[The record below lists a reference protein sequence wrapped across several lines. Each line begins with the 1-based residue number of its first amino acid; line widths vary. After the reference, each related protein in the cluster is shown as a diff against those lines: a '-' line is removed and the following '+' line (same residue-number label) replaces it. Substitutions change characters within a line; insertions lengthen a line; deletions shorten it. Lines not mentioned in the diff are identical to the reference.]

1 MIPKSFRIEFL
12 ARRRAFITLLGGAAA
27 AWPLAAQ
34 AQQTAM
40 PVIGFLHPSSP
51 EAAANSL
58 TAFRRG
64 LQESGYVEGNNVAIE
79 YRWAENR
86 IDRLPEMAADLV
98 RHQVAVIVTPGST
111 DAALAAKAATK
122 TIPIVFSVGTDPVK
136 LGLVDS
142 LNRPGGNATGVS
154 YFTQELGPKRLGLL
168 RELIPGDADV
178 IVLGNPRNAATDLA
192 VRDMQIA
199 VSTIGQQITV
209 LNASDSRE
217 IDTAFTTMVQKR
229 APALLIIADALFTS
243 RRFQLVTLATR
254 HAIPA
259 IYTSREFA
267 EVGGLMSYGANLRD
281 ISRQVG
287 AYTGRI
293 LKGAKPVDLPV
304 VQPAKFEFVI
314 NLQTAR
320 ALRLEVPP
328 TLLARADEVIE

>member
-1 MIPKSFRIEFL
+1 MTRREF
-12 ARRRAFITLLGGAAA
+12 ISMLGGAVA

-243 RRFQLVTLATR
+243 RRVQLVTLATR

>member
-1 MIPKSFRIEFL
+1 MTRREF
-12 ARRRAFITLLGGAAA
+12 ISMLGGAVA

-136 LGLVDS
+136 LDLVDS

-243 RRFQLVTLATR
+243 RRVQLVTLATR

-304 VQPAKFEFVI
+304 VQPTKFEFVI

>member
-1 MIPKSFRIEFL
+1 MTRREF
-12 ARRRAFITLLGGAAA
+12 ISMLGGAVA

-86 IDRLPEMAADLV
+86 KDRLPEMAADLV

-243 RRFQLVTLATR
+243 RRVQLVTLATR

-304 VQPAKFEFVI
+304 VQPTKFEFVI

>member
-1 MIPKSFRIEFL
+1 MTRREF
-12 ARRRAFITLLGGAAA
+12 ISMLGGAVA

-136 LGLVDS
+136 LDLVDS

-243 RRFQLVTLATR
+243 RRVQLVTLATR

>member
-1 MIPKSFRIEFL
+1 MTRREF
-12 ARRRAFITLLGGAAA
+12 ISMLGGAVA

-111 DAALAAKAATK
+111 AAPLAAKAATK

-243 RRFQLVTLATR
+243 RRVQLVTLATR

-304 VQPAKFEFVI
+304 VQPTKFEFVI

>member
-1 MIPKSFRIEFL
+1 MTRREF
-12 ARRRAFITLLGGAAA
+12 ISMLGGAVA

-136 LGLVDS
+136 LDLVDS

-178 IVLGNPRNAATDLA
+178 IVLANPRNPATDLA

-243 RRFQLVTLATR
+243 RRVQLVTLATR

>member
-1 MIPKSFRIEFL
+1 MK
-12 ARRRAFITLLGGAAA
+12 RREFITLIGGAAA
-27 AWPLAAQ
+27 AWPPAAR
-34 AQQTAM
+34 AQQPAM
-40 PVIGFLHPSSP
+40 PVVGFLHPSSP

-86 IDRLPEMAADLV
+86 IDRLPEMAAGLV

-111 DAALAAKAATK
+111 AAPLAAKAATK

-136 LGLVDS
+136 LDLVDS

-178 IVLGNPRNAATDLA
+178 IVLANPRNAATDLA

-304 VQPAKFEFVI
+304 VQPAKIEFVI

>member
-1 MIPKSFRIEFL
+1 MTRREF
-12 ARRRAFITLLGGAAA
+12 ISMLGGAVA

-111 DAALAAKAATK
+111 AAPLAAKAATK

-136 LGLVDS
+136 LDLVDS

-178 IVLGNPRNAATDLA
+178 IVLANPRNAVTDLA

-243 RRFQLVTLATR
+243 RRVQLVTLATR

>member
-1 MIPKSFRIEFL
+1 LIPKSFRIEFL

-86 IDRLPEMAADLV
+86 IDELPEMAADLV

-111 DAALAAKAATK
+111 AAPLAAKAATK

-136 LGLVDS
+136 LDLVDS

-243 RRFQLVTLATR
+243 RRIQ
-254 HAIPA
+254 
-259 IYTSREFA
+259 
-267 EVGGLMSYGANLRD
+267 
-281 ISRQVG
+281 
-287 AYTGRI
+287 
-293 LKGAKPVDLPV
+293 
-304 VQPAKFEFVI
+304 
-314 NLQTAR
+314 
-320 ALRLEVPP
+320 
-328 TLLARADEVIE
+328 